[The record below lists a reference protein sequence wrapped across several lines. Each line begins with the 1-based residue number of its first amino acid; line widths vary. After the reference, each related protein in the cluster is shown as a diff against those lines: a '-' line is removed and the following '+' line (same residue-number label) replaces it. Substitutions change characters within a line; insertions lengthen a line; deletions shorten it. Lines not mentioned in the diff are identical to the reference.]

1 MPESAI
7 RAASLYKK
15 FRKGEI
21 HDSLRDLL
29 PALARRS
36 ITRPRPE
43 LGTQEF
49 WALRDVS
56 FEVARGEAF
65 GVIGHNGAG
74 KSTLLKHLCGIMLP
88 TSGSL
93 EIRGRL
99 SALIEVGAGFHEDLT
114 GRENIF
120 LHGAIL
126 GMTREEIR
134 RKFDEIV
141 DFSGLE
147 DFIDTPVKRYSS
159 GMYARLGFSVAAHV
173 EPDILVVD
181 EVLSVGD
188 VAFQGKSLERM
199 RSIMSGGTTVVFVSH
214 DLHAVAS
221 LCQRTML
228 LKQGRV
234 AAIGRSGDVVRAYL
248 QGETEQGEAPANL
261 DVYVSRVALRN
272 QGGESLRFE
281 SGQRAFVDVEVKAR
295 RPGRR
300 LAVAVECLDEQQYS
314 VFATSTQR
322 LGQAPLDLEAGE
334 DLTATFQLDLN
345 LGPGTYM
352 LAVYDQHHD
361 TSGTYHFRKPAA
373 TFFVTSVKGVST
385 GAAHLVPTLTR
396 YERGLP
402 GSGVVDA
409 PGASRLVTG

>member
-1 MPESAI
+1 MMPESAI
-7 RAASLYKK
+7 RATSLYKK
-15 FRKGEI
+15 FRKGEFY
-21 HDSLRDLL
+21 DSLRDLL
-29 PALARRS
+29 PALVHRS
-36 ITRPRPE
+36 ITRSKPE

-88 TSGSL
+88 TSGTL
-93 EIRGRL
+93 EIKGRL

-228 LKQGRV
+228 MKQGRV
-234 AAIGRSGDVVRAYL
+234 AAIGRSPDVIRAYL
-248 QGETEQGEAPANL
+248 QGETEQGEVPANL
-261 DVYVSRVALRN
+261 DVYVSRVTMRQ

-281 SGQRAFVDVEVKAR
+281 SGQRAFVDVEVRAR

-300 LAVAVECLDEQQYS
+300 LAVAIECLDEQQYS
-314 VFATSTQR
+314 IFVTSTQR

-352 LAVYDQHHD
+352 LAVYLQHHD
-361 TSGTYHFRKPAA
+361 TGGTYHFRKPAA
-373 TFFVTSVKGVST
+373 TFFVTSVKAASS
-385 GAAHLVPTLTR
+385 GAAHLDPRVTR
-396 YERGLP
+396 YEKSP
-402 GSGVVDA
+402 GSRA
-409 PGASRLVTG
+409 ETTASKV

>member
-1 MPESAI
+1 MPETAI
-7 RAASLYKK
+7 RGSQIYKK
-15 FRKGEI
+15 FRKGEFY
-21 HDSLRDLL
+21 DSLRDLL
-29 PALARRS
+29 PALVHRS
-36 ITRPRPE
+36 IKRSGSE
-43 LGTQEF
+43 LGAQEF

-56 FEVARGEAF
+56 FEVSKGEAF

-93 EIRGRL
+93 EIQGRL

-120 LHGAIL
+120 LNGAIL

-147 DFIDTPVKRYSS
+147 EFIDTPVKRYSS

-234 AAIGRSGDVVRAYL
+234 AAIGRTGDVVRAYL
-248 QGETEQGEAPANL
+248 QGETDQGEAPGNI
-261 DVYVSRVALRN
+261 DVYISRVGLRN
-272 QGGESLRFE
+272 QAGESLRFE
-281 SGQRAFVDVEVKAR
+281 SGQRAFLDVEVKAR

-300 LAVAVECLDEQQYS
+300 LAVAIECLDEQQYR
-314 VFATSTQR
+314 VFTTSTQLLR
-322 LGQAPLDLEAGE
+322 QEPLDLEAGE
-334 DLTATFQLDLN
+334 GFTATFQLDLN

-352 LAVYDQHHD
+352 LGVYVQHHD
-361 TSGTYHFRKPAA
+361 TCGNYHFRKPAA
-373 TFFVTSVKGVST
+373 TFFVTSPRDVSGGPARLDPIVTCYEKGT
-385 GAAHLVPTLTR
+385 AASP
-396 YERGLP
+396 
-402 GSGVVDA
+402 VVDA
-409 PGASRLVTG
+409 PAASLGPAR

>member
-15 FRKGEI
+15 FRKGEFY
-21 HDSLRDLL
+21 DSLRDLL
-29 PALARRS
+29 PALVRRS
-36 ITRPRPE
+36 IARSRPE
-43 LGTQEF
+43 LSTQEF

-114 GRENIF
+114 GRENIY

-126 GMTREEIR
+126 GMTRQEIR
-134 RKFDEIV
+134 RKFEEIV

-147 DFIDTPVKRYSS
+147 EFIDTPVKRYSS

-199 RSIMSGGTTVVFVSH
+199 RSIISGGTTVVFVSH
-214 DLHAVAS
+214 NLHAVTS

-228 LKQGRV
+228 MKQGRV
-234 AAIGRSGDVVRAYL
+234 AAIGRSADVIRAYL
-248 QGETEQGEAPANL
+248 QGETEQGEVPASL
-261 DVYVSRVALRN
+261 DVYVSRVGMRH

-281 SGQRAFVDVEVKAR
+281 SGQRAFVDVEVRAR

-300 LAVAVECLDEQQYS
+300 LALAIECLDEQQYS
-314 VFATSTQR
+314 IFATSTQR
-322 LGQAPLDLEAGE
+322 LGQAPIDLEAGE

-352 LAVYDQHHD
+352 LAVYLQHHD

-373 TFFVTSVKGVST
+373 TFFVTSAKDVST
-385 GAAHLVPTLTR
+385 GAARLDPMVAR
-396 YERGLP
+396 YEKGVL
-402 GSGVVDA
+402 GSGVLDA
-409 PGASRLVTG
+409 PVESRLPIA